1 MTAALRII
9 TASLLL
15 ILISLSLRACSAPP
29 PPPPLPEPEAEEE
42 EEEEADPAREI
53 LKELRAL
60 KTQSISSQEDMRL
73 ILDEMPPVRISRFVK
88 ALRPDT
94 TTPRLNLDRQIR
106 QKGLDPLNHEPSEF
120 ISRDTRAPLWDLQ
133 NDLVMDKQNRTRAE

>member
-29 PPPPLPEPEAEEE
+29 PPRNLPEPEGEEE
-42 EEEEADPAREI
+42 EEEDPAREI
-53 LKELRAL
+53 LKELRVL
-60 KTQSISSQEDMRL
+60 KSQSDCAQEEVQS

-94 TTPRLNLDRQIR
+94 RAPRLDLDRQIR
-106 QKGLDPLNHEPSEF
+106 QKGLDPLNHKPSEF
-120 ISRDTRAPLWDLQ
+120 ISRDTRAPLWSLD
-133 NDLVMDKQNRTRAE
+133 NNLVMDKQYRTRAK

>member
-42 EEEEADPAREI
+42 EEEDPAREI
-53 LKELRAL
+53 LEELRVL

-88 ALRPDT
+88 SLRPDT
-94 TTPRLNLDRQIR
+94 RAPRLDLDRQIR
-106 QKGLDPLNHEPSEF
+106 QKGLNPLNHEPSEF
-120 ISRDTRAPLWDLQ
+120 ISRDTRAPLWNLQ
-133 NDLVMDKQNRTRAE
+133 NDLVMDKQNRTRAK

>member
-29 PPPPLPEPEAEEE
+29 PPRALPEPEAEEE
-42 EEEEADPAREI
+42 EEDPAREI
-53 LKELRAL
+53 LEELRVL
-60 KTQSISSQEDMRL
+60 KSQSDCAQEEVQSI
-73 ILDEMPPVRISRFVK
+73 LDDMPPVRISRFVK

-94 TTPRLNLDRQIR
+94 TAPRLDLDRQIR
-106 QKGLDPLNHEPSEF
+106 QKGLNPLNHEPSEF
-120 ISRDTRAPLWDLQ
+120 ISRDTRAPLWSLDD
-133 NDLVMDKQNRTRAE
+133 DLVMDKQNRTRAE

>member
-29 PPPPLPEPEAEEE
+29 PPRALPEPEAEEE
-42 EEEEADPAREI
+42 EEEEEDPAREI

-60 KTQSISSQEDMRL
+60 KTQSISSQGDMRL

-94 TTPRLNLDRQIR
+94 RAPRLDLDRQIR

-120 ISRDTRAPLWDLQ
+120 ISRDTRAPLWCLD
-133 NDLVMDKQNRTRAE
+133 NDLIVDKQNRTRSK

>member
-29 PPPPLPEPEAEEE
+29 PPRALPEPEAEEE
-42 EEEEADPAREI
+42 EEEDPAREI
-53 LKELRAL
+53 LKQLLEM
-60 KTQSISSQEDMRL
+60 KTQSTSSQKDMRL

-94 TTPRLNLDRQIR
+94 RTPRLNLDREIW
-106 QKGLDPLNHEPSEF
+106 QKGLDPLNHEPSQF
-120 ISRDTRAPLWDLQ
+120 ISRERRARLWHLQ
-133 NDLVMDKQNRTRAE
+133 NDLVMDKQNRTGAK